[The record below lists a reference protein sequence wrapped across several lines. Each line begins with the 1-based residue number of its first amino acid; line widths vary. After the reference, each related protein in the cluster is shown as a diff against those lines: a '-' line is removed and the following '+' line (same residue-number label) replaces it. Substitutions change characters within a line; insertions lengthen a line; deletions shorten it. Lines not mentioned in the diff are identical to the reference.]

1 MIRRLWI
8 KTSLLIV
15 LLTSHAVGHAD
26 EHIIWDKAPIHISLV
41 VGAERQLVFPEPV
54 QIGVTQNSMV
64 KFSTLASVNNRV
76 FIEASSNFEKKR
88 ILVKGKDT
96 GTTFVLYLSTISATD
111 LDPVVKVHV
120 ERETTVKRQSAEPS
134 KSVTNTPNIN
144 SYRFLGQYVAQ
155 QLYAP
160 ERLVKNVSGIQRIS
174 VPQKTFRSFFKCTAR
189 SRACSSI
196 ISKPIVSFKTNRL
209 YASAIEVR
217 NTSAYPVDN
226 DPRLVKALRS
236 GTLLASIPIHGRLL
250 PATYGNKARS
260 VMIVIHKRPLHE
272 MFGGLQ

>member
-1 MIRRLWI
+1 MIRWLFFAI
-8 KTSLLIV
+8 LMATGV
-15 LLTSHAVGHAD
+15 VQAD
-26 EHIIWDKAPIHISLV
+26 EHIVWDKSPIDISLG
-41 VGAERQLVFPEPV
+41 VGSERQLVFPEPV
-54 QIGVTQNSMV
+54 QIGITQSA
-64 KFSTLASVNNRV
+64 KARFATLSSVGNRV
-76 FIEASSNFEKKR
+76 FIEPLVEFEKQR
-88 ILVKGKDT
+88 ILVKGTET
-96 GTTFVLYLSTISATD
+96 GITFVLYLSTTSQDD
-111 LDPVVKVHV
+111 LEPVVNIHV
-120 ERETTVKRQSAEPS
+120 ERVPNKEQSRTSNPKRDATSQ
-134 KSVTNTPNIN
+134 KIN
-144 SYRFLGQYVAQ
+144 SYRFLGQYIAQ

-160 ERLVKNVSGIQRIS
+160 ERLVKNVNGIQRVS
-174 VPQKTFRSFFKCTAR
+174 VPGKTFRSFFRCTAR
-189 SRACSSI
+189 SRACSSVI
-196 ISKPIVSFKTNRL
+196 AKPIVSFKTNRL